1 MTAAV
6 EPRERTVDAR
16 GLTFHY
22 TEWGEPDAPNVL
34 LLHGISNT
42 CRLWDPVA
50 QALQARYHVIAL
62 DQRGHGDTSWP
73 EDGAYAAADFV
84 GDVEALVDLWSLD
97 TLDII
102 GLSMGGMYSI
112 AYAARHPE
120 KINHVVTIDIRPAI
134 HREKHP
140 GRELDKHISEHG
152 HPELPDHGVA
162 FKLARLTNQTTPDGP
177 MKHRLQHLLKQLPNG
192 KWQNKH
198 DARVSYYW
206 EPENLWDALP
216 KVTAPVLI
224 VRGGKSQVLQ
234 DNVVDDML
242 AAFPNA
248 QAVTIDEAGHD
259 VPEDRPEEFIAAIE
273 PFMAS

>member
-22 TEWGEPDAPNVL
+22 TEWGETDAPNIL
-34 LLHGISNT
+34 LLHGISST
-42 CRLWDPVA
+42 CRIWDPVA
-50 QALQARYHVIAL
+50 RALEDRYHVIAL

-84 GDVEALVDLWSLD
+84 GDVESLVDLWGLD
-97 TLDII
+97 TFDII
-102 GLSMGGMYSI
+102 GLSMGGMTSI
-112 AYAARHPE
+112 AYAARLPDRIKHL
-120 KINHVVTIDIRPAI
+120 VTIDIRPAI
-134 HREKHP
+134 TREKRP
-140 GRELDKHISEHG
+140 GRELDKHIAEHG
-152 HPELPDHGVA
+152 HPELPDHESA
-162 FKLARLTNQTTPDGP
+162 LKLARLTNQTTPDGP

-206 EPENLWDALP
+206 EPGNLWDELP
-216 KVTAPVLI
+216 KVTVPVLI
-224 VRGGKSQVLQ
+224 VRGGKSQVLP

-248 QAVTIDEAGHD
+248 QAITIEEAGHT
-259 VPEDRPEEFIAAIE
+259 VPEDRTEEFIAAIE
-273 PFMAS
+273 PFLAS